1 MPRKWEDFILILFC
15 KSSPFWLISRRC
27 ISGEYV
33 SRDYSEDDRYAKVA
47 WKDVKVGDLVHL
59 SNNELVPA
67 DVLLLRS
74 SDPHGVAYLD
84 TCNLD
89 GETNL
94 KERQVVRGFV
104 DLQDTFQPAK
114 FRSVIEVDQPSTRIY
129 R

>member
-1 MPRKWEDFILILFC
+1 M
-15 KSSPFWLISRRC
+15 
-27 ISGEYV
+27 
-33 SRDYSEDDRYAKVA
+33 RDYSEDDRYAKVA

-67 DVLLLRS
+67 DLLLLRS
-74 SDPHGVAYLD
+74 SDPQGVAYID

-104 DLQDTFQPAK
+104 DLRDTFQPAK

>member
-1 MPRKWEDFILILFC
+1 MAFFPGQCSFANERRLYR
-15 KSSPFWLISRRC
+15 SR
-27 ISGEYV
+27 GLL
-33 SRDYSEDDRYAKVA
+33 DYREDDRYAKVA

-74 SDPHGVAYLD
+74 SDPQGSAYID

-94 KERQVVRGFV
+94 KQRQVVRGFV